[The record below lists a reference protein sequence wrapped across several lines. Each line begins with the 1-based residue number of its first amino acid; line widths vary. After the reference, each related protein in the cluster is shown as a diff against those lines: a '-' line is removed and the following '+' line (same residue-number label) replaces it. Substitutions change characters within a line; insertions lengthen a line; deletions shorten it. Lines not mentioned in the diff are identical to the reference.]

1 MNHANKNMIE
11 FNNIIKQGYQK
22 LQKTHHAQADK
33 EKWVITH
40 SMYQQ
45 LKFFKVLIDKN
56 LIQFKHSNKSLIKLT
71 AY

>member
-22 LQKTHHAQADK
+22 LQKTHHEQADK

-40 SMYQQ
+40 SM
-45 LKFFKVLIDKN
+45 
-56 LIQFKHSNKSLIKLT
+56 
-71 AY
+71 